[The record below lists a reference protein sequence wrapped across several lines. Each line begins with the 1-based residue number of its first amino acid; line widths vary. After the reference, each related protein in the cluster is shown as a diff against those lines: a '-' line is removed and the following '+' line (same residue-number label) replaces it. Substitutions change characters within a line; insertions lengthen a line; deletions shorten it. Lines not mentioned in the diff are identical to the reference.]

1 MFEQERYASGRRPRS
16 VFQTEEA
23 PGAGMSRYQV
33 SGAGDPAE
41 AAAEQAADSAVGG
54 GSIFR
59 APEGADVAG
68 FTADLSDAD
77 LGGIG
82 TPLPDDLM
90 GSMEQS
96 LGASFAGVRLHTD
109 AGADRASRQLSA
121 RAFTRGQDVYF
132 RDGAYSPDTREGQH
146 LIAHELAHVAAGD
159 GGIHRAPDQHTTP
172 TSTLRDS
179 AGSSGVSKS
188 TVLELA
194 LESSAKVSRDE
205 LAQVNAFIGECGT
218 RESLAA
224 EIGAGRIGK
233 DGVQGRISRA
243 QQMKATLDIGI
254 ADLEKNMSDYVA
266 EVSGNSGNQDA
277 AKQNQ
282 HYQEAQAALDS
293 LKAAKEQL
301 TTTVEPALQW
311 AIDGLNARDS
321 GSGGSEFPKT
331 VERLLDNP
339 ACGQF
344 FKAVEDVRK
353 GAGGE
358 DISSSEEAAFNSD
371 AAKDLREENV
381 GAGGL
386 DKAGRFFSSAGAGLG
401 IVGTGVSAVELGS
414 SFDEEIKGE
423 GNVND
428 HSERAGTAASHMSAI
443 VDTLGAA
450 NDIAAGAVETRQLQ
464 LQEKARSAKIK
475 AMQQSSGE
483 AKNLRS
489 ADHSAR
495 VAAAGSWMGASSSI
509 LGFSNS
515 IYGTTTGKG
524 DDTKTAMEEK
534 QGNILSVSSDTL
546 AVGGDIMGLA
556 ADSRQAD
563 QMKKR
568 DAATKQSMHAL
579 GAQLRKS
586 LDETP
591 NLVAEKQTL
600 LNQICARMK
609 ESRFNKAT
617 PPLKELINNALQGPG
632 SGSGQQAAP
641 QAAGSGQQGTQTSG
655 SGQTAAGEDL
665 SPKQKRLLVTLL
677 AMETSRA
684 TTKDAASSA
693 RWDVGFDVLGTIG
706 DMTSLASSVSFMAG
720 SGMVGLI
727 LSTISSA
734 IGLIGSIRDAHN
746 ARKDNGASGQQ
757 GRNEERNN
765 KVNACRAAVKQ
776 MAVLPPLDLGAL
788 RATRQAKL
796 PLPADQRDAAEQY
809 AAVFSIVDAADV
821 NMVDFLYA
829 IHEGGFGSETASGQ
843 QKSVDDSLKDMYAK
857 LSFT

>member
-1 MFEQERYASGRRPRS
+1 MFEQDRYVDNQRS
-16 VFQTEEA
+16 RGMFRDTGQTG
-23 PGAGMSRYQV
+23 PGMSRYQV
-33 SGAGDPAE
+33 SGAGDSAE
-41 AAAEQAADSAVGG
+41 LAADQAADQAVGG
-54 GSIFR
+54 LFR
-59 APEGADVAG
+59 AGEGADVGG
-68 FTADLSDAD
+68 FQADLADADLS
-77 LGGIG
+77 GGG
-82 TPLPDDLM
+82 SPLPEGLM
-90 GSMEQS
+90 DSMEQS
-96 LGASFAGVRLHTD
+96 LGASFSGVRLHTD
-109 AGADRASRQLSA
+109 AGADRASRQISA
-121 RAFTRGQDVYF
+121 RAFTRGQDIYF
-132 RDGAYSPDTREGQH
+132 RGGEYSPDTREGQH

-159 GGIHRAPDQHTTP
+159 GGIHRAPDHTTP

-371 AAKDLREENV
+371 AAKDLKEDV

-568 DAATKQSMHAL
+568 DTATKQGMQAL
-579 GAQLRKS
+579 GQQLQKS

-641 QAAGSGQQGTQTSG
+641 QAAGSGQQGTQISG

-665 SPKQKRLLVTLL
+665 SPKQKNLLVTLL

-776 MAVLPPLDLGAL
+776 MAVLPPLDLDAL

-829 IHEGGFGSETASGQ
+829 IHEGGFGSETAPGQ
-843 QKSVDDSLKDMYAK
+843 QKSVDDSLKDMYKK

>member
-1 MFEQERYASGRRPRS
+1 MFEQDRYVESQRS
-16 VFQTEEA
+16 RGMFRDTGQTG
-23 PGAGMSRYQV
+23 PGMSRYQV
-33 SGAGDPAE
+33 SGTGDSAE
-41 AAAEQAADSAVGG
+41 LAADQAADQAVGG
-54 GSIFR
+54 LFR
-59 APEGADVAG
+59 APEGAGGMG
-68 FTADLSDAD
+68 FQADLADADLS
-77 LGGIG
+77 GGG
-82 TPLPDDLM
+82 SPLPEGLM

-96 LGASFAGVRLHTD
+96 LGASFSGVRLHTD
-109 AGADRASRQLSA
+109 AGADRASRQISA
-121 RAFTRGQDVYF
+121 RAFTRGQDIYF
-132 RDGAYSPDTREGQH
+132 RGGEYSPDTREGQH

-353 GAGGE
+353 GAGGA
-358 DISSSEEAAFNSD
+358 DISSNEEAAFNSD
-371 AAKDLREENV
+371 AADALREENV

-450 NDIAAGAVETRQLQ
+450 NDIGASFVETRQLHD
-464 LQEKARSAKIK
+464 QEKARSAKIK

-568 DAATKQSMHAL
+568 DTATKQGMQAL
-579 GAQLRKS
+579 GQQLQKS

-641 QAAGSGQQGTQTSG
+641 QAAGSGQQGTQISG

-665 SPKQKRLLVTLL
+665 SPKQKNLLVTLL